1 MTDAFETDKAS
12 LTERIKDFEA
22 RINTTNEEFINI
34 ESFIN
39 LVKKYTNIEKLDCE
53 ILRIFVDKVLVY
65 QAERIDDKKVQK
77 IKIIYNFIGDINK

>member
-1 MTDAFETDKAS
+1 MTDAYETDKAS

-39 LVKKYTNIEKLDCE
+39 LVKKYTNIEELDCE

-65 QAERIDDKKVQK
+65 
-77 IKIIYNFIGDINK
+77 

>member
-1 MTDAFETDKAS
+1 MTDAYETDKSS
-12 LTERIKDFEA
+12 LTERIKDFAA

-39 LVKKYTNIEKLDCE
+39 LVKKYTNIEELDCE
-53 ILRIFVDKVLVY
+53 ILRIFVDKVLEY
-65 QAERIDDKKVQK
+65 QAERIDGKKVQK